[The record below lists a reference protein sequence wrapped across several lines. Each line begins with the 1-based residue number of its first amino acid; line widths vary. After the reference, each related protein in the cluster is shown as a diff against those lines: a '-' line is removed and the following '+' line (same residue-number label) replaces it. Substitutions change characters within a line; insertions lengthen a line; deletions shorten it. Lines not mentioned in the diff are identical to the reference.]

1 MDAKVTQKLLTQEF
15 NSCMARGTEGK
26 VMLSEPRSTQD
37 GMTTY
42 LMLRYLSRGTEQLP
56 LGPPLMS

>member
-1 MDAKVTQKLLTQEF
+1 MDAKVTKKLLTQEF
-15 NSCMARGTEGK
+15 NSCMARGTEWK

-42 LMLRYLSRGTEQLP
+42 LMLRYLSGGTEQLP
-56 LGPPLMS
+56 LGPHLMR